1 MFILFEKRDSR
12 DNNDISNWDAMG
24 YTDNKH
30 KAKEWVEMNPEY
42 RCYKFCSDIK
52 F

>member
-1 MFILFEKRDSR
+1 MFILFEKRSTSSS
-12 DNNDISNWDAMG
+12 NDINNWDAMG
-24 YTDNKH
+24 YSDSET
-30 KAKEWVEMNPEY
+30 KATEWVQMNPEY